1 MTIMIRKTM
10 ILAATT
16 VVAMDAASAQPK
28 KNVLFIAVD
37 DLRGDW
43 ISPAKGPG
51 SYPGI
56 ITPNIQRMADSGITF
71 SRAYTPAPW
80 CCPSRTALLTGV
92 LPSQSG
98 VYHHMDDAWR
108 ESPVLKDVV
117 TLPQYFRENGYWT
130 VGAGKV
136 FHHADASQDPRSWDQ
151 YYPNQRNCMNYD
163 KPPQDKP
170 LPACGAQIR
179 EGFDWAPLDRPEQE
193 MADWKVADYVIQQ
206 LKSAETQ
213 DKPFFLAC
221 GIYRPHLPG
230 YTSKKYYDLYPLD
243 KITIPETMANDLDDV
258 PPMGREF
265 ALGDNLNAKIAKA
278 GLVKQAIQQYLAG
291 VTFADECIGRV
302 LDALDKSPFRDNTIV
317 VLWSDNGWQFSEK
330 EHWEKVALWRESCSV
345 VLQIRVPGVTLPGS
359 SYAKPVSLMDIY
371 PTLIRLCGLP
381 SKMDLAG
388 MNLMPIL
395 KDPEHQDH
403 PPVLATLGRGNHAV
417 FSDRWEYIR
426 YRDGTEE
433 LYDLQNDPYEWKNT
447 ASNPEYSGVKKQ
459 LGGYMPVQS
468 QEATPLK
475 IKDF

>member
-1 MTIMIRKTM
+1 MIRKTM

-108 ESPVLKDVV
+108 ESPALKDAV

-130 VGAGKV
+130 VGAGKI
-136 FHHADASQDPRSWDQ
+136 FHHTDASQDARSWDQ
-151 YYPNQRNCMNYD
+151 YYPNKKECMIWD
-163 KPPQDKP
+163 KPPAGD
-170 LPACGAQIR
+170 LPACGTQIR
-179 EGFDWAPLDRPEQE
+179 DATFDWAALDRPETE
-193 MADWKVADYVIQQ
+193 MEDWKVADYVIKQ
-206 LKSAETQ
+206 LENAEAQ
-213 DKPFFLAC
+213 AKPFFIAC
-221 GIYRPHLPG
+221 GIWRPHLPW
-230 YTSKKYYDLYPLD
+230 YTPKKYFDLYP
-243 KITIPETMANDLDDV
+243 IEQIQVPPGIEGELDDI
-258 PPMGREF
+258 PAAGRRF
-265 ALGDNLNAKIAKA
+265 AAQDVHRRIVEA
-278 GLVKQAIQQYLAG
+278 GLVKEAIQAYLAS

-330 EHWEKVALWRESCSV
+330 EHWEKVALWRESCCV

-468 QEATPLK
+468 KEATPLK